1 MTINGL
7 VASPSFASWVEG
19 EPLDIET
26 MLWKDGRPRA
36 AIVYL
41 AHLSDDERQFVVTLL
56 LSKVITWMQTKAGTG
71 DLRALIYM
79 DEVFGFVPPT
89 AEPPAKKP
97 ILTLLKQARAFGVG
111 LLLSTQNPVDLDY
124 KAMSNAGTWY
134 IGRLQT
140 ERDKARILEALQSA
154 SGATDVKELDATIS
168 GLAKRQFLL
177 HNTRDKAPSI
187 FTTRWALSY
196 LRGPLTREQV
206 SGLTN
211 YVPSASAKRIESV
224 ESDTDPDQIEDEST
238 TPVMPTVTESVS
250 VYYASPGAPWVAD
263 LGDPD
268 AATFRAAIAARVTV
282 VFDDTSAKL
291 SHVEEYETIFTD
303 LGDRFDPESGVAV
316 DYDDRDFEVDR
327 PDSATYEIPDAN
339 LAKASWFR
347 AAQTKLKDHLYR
359 TRTITIFK
367 NAKLKLYSRPG
378 ESRSEFLE
386 RCDMAAQNA
395 ADASVAKLRDKYRV
409 KVKRAKDQY
418 ANADRRVSELETD
431 VRGARQT
438 EGFNLAGSLLGMLS
452 GRKSARSMASSAR
465 RRQVTRSKEQRLV
478 TAQEKA
484 MDKWNVIATLEQD
497 LTDEVA
503 EINDTWEIVSLE
515 IEEVEIGLEKM
526 DISVDDFVL
535 VWIPVKID

>member
-1 MTINGL
+1 MRKLGVFEVDDFFPPKDRTALAMTINGL

-56 LSKVITWMQTKAGTG
+56 LSKVITWMRTKAGTG

-124 KAMSNAGTWY
+124 KAMSNAGTWC

-211 YVPSASAKRIESV
+211 YVP
-224 ESDTDPDQIEDEST
+224 
-238 TPVMPTVTESVS
+238 
-250 VYYASPGAPWVAD
+250 
-263 LGDPD
+263 
-268 AATFRAAIAARVTV
+268 
-282 VFDDTSAKL
+282 
-291 SHVEEYETIFTD
+291 
-303 LGDRFDPESGVAV
+303 
-316 DYDDRDFEVDR
+316 
-327 PDSATYEIPDAN
+327 
-339 LAKASWFR
+339 
-347 AAQTKLKDHLYR
+347 
-359 TRTITIFK
+359 
-367 NAKLKLYSRPG
+367 
-378 ESRSEFLE
+378 
-386 RCDMAAQNA
+386 
-395 ADASVAKLRDKYRV
+395 
-409 KVKRAKDQY
+409 
-418 ANADRRVSELETD
+418 
-431 VRGARQT
+431 
-438 EGFNLAGSLLGMLS
+438 
-452 GRKSARSMASSAR
+452 
-465 RRQVTRSKEQRLV
+465 RRQRNESNQWNPIPIRIRLKTKVRHRSCR
-478 TAQEKA
+478 
-484 MDKWNVIATLEQD
+484 
-497 LTDEVA
+497 
-503 EINDTWEIVSLE
+503 
-515 IEEVEIGLEKM
+515 
-526 DISVDDFVL
+526 
-535 VWIPVKID
+535 P